1 MDAVILEKEAL
12 LLPDRERA
20 VLVDRLLVSLSG
32 GSSELESAWVRE
44 ANNRVEAFRAGQ
56 IEAVPG
62 SEAMAGLRKR
72 FPR

>member
-1 MDAVILEKEAL
+1 MDPVILEKEAL

-32 GSSELESAWVRE
+32 GSSGLESVWIRE
-44 ANNRVEAFRAGQ
+44 AEVRVEAFRAGQ
-56 IEAVPG
+56 IAAVPG
-62 SEAMAGLRKR
+62 SEAMACLRKR